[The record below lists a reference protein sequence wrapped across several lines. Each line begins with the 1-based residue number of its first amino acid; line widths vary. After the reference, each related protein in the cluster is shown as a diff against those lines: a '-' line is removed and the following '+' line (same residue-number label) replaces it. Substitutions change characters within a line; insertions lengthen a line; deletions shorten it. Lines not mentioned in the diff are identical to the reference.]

1 MPPEY
6 FSTAMDD
13 SEFDN
18 SGDGDGDGD
27 GDGPFQWVRPL
38 SLHKITTIKLGSARL
53 GLNLPG
59 KGEAVL
65 FCGVHFFGIMAG
77 GGILRHH

>member
-1 MPPEY
+1 M
-6 FSTAMDD
+6 AMDD
-13 SEFDN
+13 SKFNN
-18 SGDGDGDGD
+18 SGDGDDDGDGD

-38 SLHKITTIKLGSARL
+38 PLHKNTTIKLGSAWL

-65 FCGVHFFGIMAG
+65 FCGVHFFEIMAG